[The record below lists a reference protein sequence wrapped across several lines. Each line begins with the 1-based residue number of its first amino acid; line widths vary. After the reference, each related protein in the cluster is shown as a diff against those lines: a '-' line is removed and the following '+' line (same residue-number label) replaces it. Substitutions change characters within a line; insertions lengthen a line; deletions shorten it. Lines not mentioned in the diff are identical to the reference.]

1 MCERPNLVR
10 ARVDLIRIFVAATR
24 ALAFDVSRTKEAS
37 MRAIV
42 ATEHG
47 GPDVLTPAEHEDP
60 RPGTGEIVVRLAA
73 SGVNYRDVYER
84 TGAYPKPLPNVPGA
98 EGAGQVVAVGEG
110 VTGVGEGDLV
120 VSSELQGAY
129 AEQAAVRADRAVP
142 VPVGVEPEI
151 AAAVLLQGL
160 TAHYLTHSTHEI
172 KPGDTALVH
181 AAAGG
186 VGLLLTQM
194 VKLRGGRVIATV
206 STEEK
211 ARLARE
217 AGADEVVSYDDFAD
231 SVRGVDVVYDGVGKT
246 TFDGSMASLRR
257 RGMLAL
263 YGAASGPVPPV
274 DPQRLN
280 SGGSL
285 FLTRPTLAHYV
296 ATREELLSRSRDLFG
311 WIASGKLSVRVGGR
325 YPLAD
330 ASRAH
335 EDLEARRTTGKLLL
349 IP

>member
-1 MCERPNLVR
+1 
-10 ARVDLIRIFVAATR
+10 
-24 ALAFDVSRTKEAS
+24 

-42 ATEHG
+42 VTEHG
-47 GPDVLTPAEHEDP
+47 GPDVLRLAEHEDP
-60 RPGTGEIVVRLAA
+60 RPGAGEVVVQVAA
-73 SGVNYRDVYER
+73 SGVNFIEIYQR
-84 TGAYPKPLPNVPGA
+84 TGAYPRPLPNVPGG
-98 EGAGQVVAVGEG
+98 EGAGRVVAVGEG
-110 VTGVGEGDLV
+110 VSGVREGDVV
-120 VSSELQGAY
+120 VSCDLQGSY
-129 AEQAAVRADRAVP
+129 AELAAVAADRVVP
-142 VPVGVEPEI
+142 VPDGVEPEV
-151 AAAVLLQGL
+151 AAAAFLQGL
-160 TAHYLTHSTHEI
+160 TAHYLTDSTYEI

-186 VGLLLTQM
+186 VGLLLTQI

-217 AGADEVVSYDDFAD
+217 AGADEVMGYEEFGER
-231 SVRGVDVVYDGVGKT
+231 VRGVDVVYDGVGKT
-246 TFDGSMASLRR
+246 TFDGSMASLRP

-285 FLTRPTLAHYV
+285 FLTRPTLVHHI

-311 WIASGKLSVRVGGR
+311 WIGSGALSVRIGGR

-330 ASRAH
+330 AGRAH
-335 EDLEARRTTGKLLL
+335 EDLQARRSTGKLLL